1 MDICIANKTEYRK
14 VVDFYHRLITEMQ
27 PYPCHPTWIIGIYPG
42 DEYLKQLTESGQ
54 VFLGL
59 ENDRIVAAMVLNNL
73 PNNGYDTVHWQVAAP
88 DDKVTILHLLGVL
101 PQCWGKGFGK
111 NLLDYAERFL
121 KAKGQKALRLDVMEE
136 NLPARQ
142 LYRQNGFTE
151 IETIRMYYE
160 STGWSGFT
168 MYEKNLAVQD

>member
-1 MDICIANKTEYRK
+1 MDICIANKNEYQR

-27 PYPCHPTWIIGIYPG
+27 PYSYHPTWIIGTYLS
-42 DEYLKQLTESGQ
+42 DEYLKQLTENGQ

-59 ENDRIVAAMVLNNL
+59 ESDRIVAAMVLNNL
-73 PNNGYDTVHWQVAAP
+73 PNEGYETVHWQVPAT
-88 DDKVTILHLLGVL
+88 DDKATILHLLGVL
-101 PQCWGKGFGK
+101 PACWGKGFGK
-111 NLLDYAERFL
+111 RLLDYAECFL

-168 MYEKNLAVQD
+168 MYEKDLRQF